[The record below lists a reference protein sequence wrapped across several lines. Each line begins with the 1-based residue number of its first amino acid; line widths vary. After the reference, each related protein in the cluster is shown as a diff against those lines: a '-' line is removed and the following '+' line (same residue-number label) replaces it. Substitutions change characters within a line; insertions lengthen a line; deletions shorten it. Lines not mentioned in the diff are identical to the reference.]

1 MALLNNR
8 YNIIKTLGKGGFGQ
22 TFLAVDTHL
31 PSQRSCVIKQLKP
44 LAAKPS
50 QKQWLEDRFQQ
61 EAAILEKLG
70 ENNDQ
75 IPQLYAYFSENGEF
89 YLVQEYI
96 EGLTLT
102 QKVQQQGPL
111 AVTEVEQLL
120 ISLLRVLEYVHQQQK
135 IHRDIK
141 PDNVILRS
149 RDNKPVLI
157 DFGAVKEAVNTAMQS
172 GDNPSV
178 AIGTPG
184 FMASEQAAGRP
195 MYSSDLYSLG
205 LTAIFLLS
213 GKLPQQLTTDAQSG
227 EIMWREAV
235 PNLPANLDT
244 AIDRAIR
251 YHPRDRYT
259 SASEMLQALSSQGSP
274 DSVAATLV
282 VAPGQPLATA
292 SPPST
297 PQPTVAVTPSP
308 PTASSPKRGLVVAAA
323 GLLTLVGIG
332 FLGYGLFA
340 PKQDTEPEVVLSP
353 SPSPSVSPTTPT
365 PLPSASPSPS
375 PSPSASPS
383 PTPTPSPTPSPSPS
397 PSPSPP
403 PSPPGN
409 VPVPIFPLG
418 TSQSE
423 VIQALGEPTYNRKGY
438 FPNTRAVAYE
448 DYGEE
453 ISLGFIFD
461 SETGRLRQSEV
472 SFDSTVAIAPIE
484 TTLTALLGNQLP
496 EVPRQSLAAVY
507 NRQTDLRSFSA
518 GDLQGLIQRNR
529 RDRIYMAVW
538 ERSFR

>member
-282 VAPGQPLATA
+282 VAPGQPLA
-292 SPPST
+292 
-297 PQPTVAVTPSP
+297 
-308 PTASSPKRGLVVAAA
+308 
-323 GLLTLVGIG
+323 
-332 FLGYGLFA
+332 
-340 PKQDTEPEVVLSP
+340 
-353 SPSPSVSPTTPT
+353 
-365 PLPSASPSPS
+365 
-375 PSPSASPS
+375 
-383 PTPTPSPTPSPSPS
+383 
-397 PSPSPP
+397 
-403 PSPPGN
+403 
-409 VPVPIFPLG
+409 
-418 TSQSE
+418 
-423 VIQALGEPTYNRKGY
+423 
-438 FPNTRAVAYE
+438 
-448 DYGEE
+448 
-453 ISLGFIFD
+453 
-461 SETGRLRQSEV
+461 
-472 SFDSTVAIAPIE
+472 
-484 TTLTALLGNQLP
+484 
-496 EVPRQSLAAVY
+496 
-507 NRQTDLRSFSA
+507 
-518 GDLQGLIQRNR
+518 
-529 RDRIYMAVW
+529 
-538 ERSFR
+538 

>member
-292 SPPST
+292 SPPS
-297 PQPTVAVTPSP
+297 
-308 PTASSPKRGLVVAAA
+308 
-323 GLLTLVGIG
+323 
-332 FLGYGLFA
+332 
-340 PKQDTEPEVVLSP
+340 
-353 SPSPSVSPTTPT
+353 
-365 PLPSASPSPS
+365 
-375 PSPSASPS
+375 
-383 PTPTPSPTPSPSPS
+383 
-397 PSPSPP
+397 
-403 PSPPGN
+403 
-409 VPVPIFPLG
+409 
-418 TSQSE
+418 
-423 VIQALGEPTYNRKGY
+423 
-438 FPNTRAVAYE
+438 
-448 DYGEE
+448 
-453 ISLGFIFD
+453 
-461 SETGRLRQSEV
+461 
-472 SFDSTVAIAPIE
+472 
-484 TTLTALLGNQLP
+484 
-496 EVPRQSLAAVY
+496 
-507 NRQTDLRSFSA
+507 
-518 GDLQGLIQRNR
+518 
-529 RDRIYMAVW
+529 
-538 ERSFR
+538 